1 MNEFDFVIVGSGF
14 GGSVSAYRLAK
25 KGYSVAVL
33 EKGKHYQNQDFAKT
47 NWNLPKYLW
56 APLLRCF
63 GIQQISLL
71 RGVMVLHGTGVGGGS
86 LVYANTLM
94 KPPIQVLNDPNWPQG
109 IDWAKELEP
118 HYIEARRMLGVTQ
131 NPQLDPAD
139 LALKE
144 AAKNLGTEKSFAPTD
159 VAVYFGEPNKTV
171 PDPFFQGQG
180 PDRTGCNRC
189 GGCMVGCRFNAKNTL
204 DKNYLFLAQK
214 HSAEIFAEIQ
224 AEKIIPLQNGYE
236 IETRSSTSW
245 FPQKGPTFK
254 AKKVIVAAGVLGTLE
269 FLFKNKLQA
278 QTLPKIYDQLGQ
290 NIRTNG
296 ESLCG
301 ITSFN
306 QNPEYS
312 KGVAIGSIIQADAQ
326 TQIEPV
332 RFSEGSDALRLLGIP
347 LTGPGSSWI
356 RPLKALLQ
364 VLTYPLPWFR
374 FLLLGQWAKRSV
386 ILLVMQSSD
395 EKTSFFWQRS
405 TWRPWRKVLSRDKKA
420 APLPSYLPLAQT
432 YLKEMAKVMNG
443 YPQNVI
449 TEVLLATP
457 ATAHILG
464 GCTMGNTPQE
474 GVINDKHEAFGYP
487 GLYVCDGSVIPV
499 NLSVNPSLT
508 ITALAE
514 RFASQFPEKEK
525 NSSFPLPITNC

>member
-1 MNEFDFVIVGSGF
+1 MNEFDFVIIGSGF
-14 GGSVSAYRLAK
+14 GGAVSAYRLAE

-33 EKGKHYQNQDFAKT
+33 EKGKHYRNQDFAKT

-56 APLLRCF
+56 APFLRCF

-71 RGVMVLHGTGVGGGS
+71 RGVMVLHGAGVGGGS
-86 LVYANTLM
+86 LVYANTSM
-94 KPPIQVLNDPNWPQG
+94 KPPSQVLKDPLWPKG
-109 IDWAKELEP
+109 IDWEKDLEP
-118 HYIEARRMLGVTQ
+118 HYTEARRMLGVAK

-144 AAKNLGTEKSFAPTD
+144 ASESLGSAKSFTATD
-159 VAVYFGEPNKTV
+159 VAVFFGEPDKTV

-180 PDRTGCNRC
+180 PERTGCNRC
-189 GGCMVGCRFNAKNTL
+189 GGCMVGCRHNAKNTL

-214 HSAEIFAEIQ
+214 YGAKIFAETQVEVIRPIQ
-224 AEKIIPLQNGYE
+224 DGYE
-236 IETRSSTSW
+236 IETVCSTSW
-245 FPQKGPTFK
+245 LHTKGPRFK
-254 AKKVIVAAGVLGTLE
+254 AKKVIVAAGVLGSLE
-269 FLFKNKLQA
+269 LLFKNKLDKG
-278 QTLPKIYDQLGQ
+278 TLPKISNQLGK

-306 QNPEYS
+306 KNPEFS
-312 KGVAIGSIIQADAQ
+312 KGIAIGSIIQADAQ

-332 RFSEGSDALRLLGIP
+332 RFSDGSDALRLLGIP
-347 LTGPGSSWI
+347 LTGPGSPWV

-364 VLTYPLPWFR
+364 VITHPLPWLR

-405 TWRPWRKVLSRDKKA
+405 SFRPWKKVLSRDKNA
-420 APLPSYLPLAQT
+420 AALPSYLPLAQT

-449 TEVLLATP
+449 TEVLMATP

-464 GCTMGNTPQE
+464 GCTMGNTAEQA
-474 GVINDKHEAFGYP
+474 VINERHEVFGYP

-514 RFASQFPEKEK
+514 RFASQFPRK
-525 NSSFPLPITNC
+525 SQT